1 MTSKFFFVGE
11 VFDSLSYVFPTDVYD
26 ISKHWRDLFFEVS
39 ETNASIYDWYV
50 WIKPTSLKYPFFDGI
65 EDHAVCLS
73 INLGV
78 FDQDDNKRIEDKWI
92 PLELGSEEDYDLI
105 YGKEI
110 ARQNPPPEDRPNLP
124 ANAANE
130 NGEYEFRYIVS
141 LEHI

>member
-1 MTSKFFFVGE
+1 MKSRFFFVGE
-11 VFDSLSYVFPTDVYD
+11 VFDALSYVFPTDVYD

-39 ETNASIYDWYV
+39 ETNASIYYWYV

-78 FDQDDNKRIEDKWI
+78 FDQDNNKRIEDKWV
-92 PLELGSEEDYDLI
+92 PLQLGSEEDYDLI
-105 YGKEI
+105 YGKEVDKI
-110 ARQNPPPEDRPNLP
+110 PPSTNYPNLP
-124 ANAANE
+124 ANAANK
-130 NGEYEFRYIVS
+130 NGKYEFRYIVS

>member
-1 MTSKFFFVGE
+1 MSSKSFFVGE
-11 VFDSLSYVFPTDVYD
+11 VFDQLSYVFPTDVYD
-26 ISKHWRDLFFEVS
+26 ISKHWRELFSEVS
-39 ETNASIYDWYV
+39 EPNASIYYWYV

-65 EDHAVCLS
+65 EDHAVSLF

-78 FDQDDNKRIEDKWI
+78 FDQDNNKRIEDKWV

-110 ARQNPPPEDRPNLP
+110 ARQDPPPEDRPNLP
-124 ANAANE
+124 ANAANK
-130 NGEYEFRYIVS
+130 NGKYEFRYIVS